1 MNLLLCFLSYTSP
14 DLRLA
19 GGTTHFVENLR
30 RWPNSRT
37 ESQLL
42 TTSDGAH
49 LLSKLGVKC
58 NLEAVAPGTTFLM
71 KSGVG
76 SAISLLLRVL
86 IILFRFEQRGF
97 QLRAD
102 AVCTESHF
110 LPDVLAAIL
119 VRRRNPRIPLISYLH
134 HIIPVPNERRYHPLF
149 PSLLSWTAQ
158 ALSLALM
165 KHYGFHVLTFPAIRS
180 QLLSLGFSNERIRCI
195 NNGVDLEYI
204 SKIPNGE
211 RRYDACFLGNALA
224 RKGVLDLPK
233 VWRTVCDVLPHSKLA
248 IVGTGREQDIEK
260 LNKNFSEKKLGNN
273 VCFLG
278 YLPEDQKFA
287 VLKASGVF
295 LFPSYEEG
303 WGIVV
308 AEAMACGLP
317 VVAYDLPA
325 YRATFKR
332 GMVTVP
338 VGSTSDL
345 ARTTIAL
352 LSDRERMRELGEQ
365 GRVQASEYDI
375 NRVAATELSLIRK
388 ILNPDPWQ
396 GRQSRPS

>member
-1 MNLLLCFLSYTSP
+1 
-14 DLRLA
+14 
-19 GGTTHFVENLR
+19 
-30 RWPNSRT
+30 
-37 ESQLL
+37 
-42 TTSDGAH
+42 
-49 LLSKLGVKC
+49 
-58 NLEAVAPGTTFLM
+58 
-71 KSGVG
+71 
-76 SAISLLLRVL
+76 
-86 IILFRFEQRGF
+86 
-97 QLRAD
+97 
-102 AVCTESHF
+102 
-110 LPDVLAAIL
+110 
-119 VRRRNPRIPLISYLH
+119 
-134 HIIPVPNERRYHPLF
+134 
-149 PSLLSWTAQ
+149 
-158 ALSLALM
+158 
-165 KHYGFHVLTFPAIRS
+165 
-180 QLLSLGFSNERIRCI
+180 
-195 NNGVDLEYI
+195 
-204 SKIPNGE
+204 
-211 RRYDACFLGNALA
+211 
-224 RKGVLDLPK
+224 
-233 VWRTVCDVLPHSKLA
+233 
-248 IVGTGREQDIEK
+248 VGTGREQDIEK